1 MNAMMCVTL
10 TSSPP
15 SFDFLQGAPA
25 GVDRYMIGQ
34 VLSGHND
41 EALTFPADVTVDKM
55 IADCAAKCK
64 AMTPKCTE
72 FDVVF
77 DKKTCYFSTSGGDDS
92 ELKVDVE
99 AAAFFMK

>member
-1 MNAMMCVTL
+1 
-10 TSSPP
+10 
-15 SFDFLQGAPA
+15 
-25 GVDRYMIGQ
+25 MIGQ

-41 EALTFPADVTVDKM
+41 EALTFAADASIDNM
-55 IADCAAKCK
+55 IASCAARCK
-64 AMTPKCTE
+64 GMTPKCTE

-77 DKKTCYFSTSGGDDS
+77 DKKACYFSTSGGDDS